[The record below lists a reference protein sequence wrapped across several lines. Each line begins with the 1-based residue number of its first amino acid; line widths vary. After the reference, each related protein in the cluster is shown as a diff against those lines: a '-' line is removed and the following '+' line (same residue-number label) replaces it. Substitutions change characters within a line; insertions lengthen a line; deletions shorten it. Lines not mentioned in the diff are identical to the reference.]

1 MRLFGSAVEW
11 DTPQWSVVQSRGYFL
26 NRTKLMS
33 TETTLL
39 QTLAKPVVFQMPRRL
54 TAPPSWTMHAPLAMW
69 LIEMLRPS
77 VFVELG
83 TYSGT
88 SYCAFCQAVQQ
99 LSIPSKCYAVDT
111 WKGDPHASMYGEEV
125 FKELGAYHD
134 ANYASFSRLV
144 REDFDSARA
153 HFADGS
159 IDLLHIDGYH
169 TYDAVK
175 HDFESWLPKLSSR
188 GVVLFHDT
196 NVHERDFGVAQLWAE
211 LKQRYP
217 SLEVLHGHGLGILL
231 VGSDVPAGIQR
242 VAEQV
247 RASADDL
254 RLFQDFFSHL
264 GRVCLQQVQNDE
276 VKRQLSE
283 MQNGVTELQAY
294 VAQLEQD
301 RATLLARCDQ
311 LEAEREEVRES
322 LEKEVTHLQGEV
334 LKERSQPKGMLA
346 PLRIMKRAVV
356 GPRTE

>member
-1 MRLFGSAVEW
+1 
-11 DTPQWSVVQSRGYFL
+11 
-26 NRTKLMS
+26 MS

-39 QTLAKPVVFQMPRRL
+39 QTLAKPVVFQIPRRL

-111 WKGDPHASMYGEEV
+111 WKGDPHASMYGEEI
-125 FKELGAYHD
+125 FKELSAYHD

-169 TYDAVK
+169 TYEAVK
-175 HDFESWLPKLSSR
+175 HDFESWRPKLSTR

-211 LKQRYP
+211 LKQQYP

-231 VGSDVPAGIQR
+231 VGSDVPAGIRR

-247 RASADDL
+247 RASSDDL

-264 GRVCLQQVQNDE
+264 GRACLLEVQDAQ
-276 VKRQLSE
+276 KRE
-283 MQNGVTELQAY
+283 EIK
-294 VAQLEQD
+294 
-301 RATLLARCDQ
+301 R
-311 LEAEREEVRES
+311 LEARLLELEGERGKLLVGLSAVQEEREHVRQALGQEIARLEREVRE
-322 LEKEVTHLQGEV
+322 
-334 LKERSQPKGMLA
+334 ERAQPKGMLA
-346 PLRIMKRAVV
+346 PLCIMKRAVV
-356 GPRTE
+356 GLCSK

>member
-54 TAPPSWTMHAPLAMW
+54 TAPSSWTMHAPLAMW
-69 LIEMLRPS
+69 LVEMLRPS

-125 FKELGAYHD
+125 FKELSAYHD

-231 VGSDVPAGIQR
+231 VGSDVPAGIRR

-247 RASADDL
+247 RSSADDL
-254 RLFQDFFSHL
+254 RLFQEFFAHL
-264 GRVCLQQVQNDE
+264 GRACLLQVQ
-276 VKRQLSE
+276 QSE
-283 MQNGVTELQAY
+283 SQREIQGLKGQ

-311 LEAEREEVRES
+311 LEAEREQVRES